1 MTEVHASVG
10 LANMKYLQAA
20 LDDRKEK
27 YMLYKRLLEI
37 NPSLHF
43 QKINE
48 DSCNYSYFPVIFDSE
63 ATLLHVEKALQ
74 AEHVFARRYFY
85 PSLNTF
91 KDIVPYVAMPISEDI
106 ASRILCLPLYYTLA
120 KEDVERIAKIILGA
134 L

>member
-1 MTEVHASVG
+1 MLEV
-10 LANMKYLQAA
+10 
-20 LDDRKEK
+20 
-27 YMLYKRLLEI
+27 
-37 NPSLHF
+37 NPTLHF

-63 ATLLHVEKALQ
+63 ETLLRVEKALQ
-74 AEHVFARRYFY
+74 TEHVFARRYFY

-91 KDIVPYVAMPISEDI
+91 KDIVPYVEMPISEDI

-120 KEDVERIAKIILGA
+120 VEDVERIAKIILRA